1 MGRLE
6 TLWMVCDA
14 TLDIFLSSSSGNR
27 LSIYTLNDITL
38 LSKVYET
45 SLSNSNS
52 MQQRLSPLIVNTDPK
67 SVSKFSHLVMSDS
80 L

>member
-1 MGRLE
+1 
-6 TLWMVCDA
+6 MVCDA

-27 LSIYTLNDITL
+27 LSICTLNDITL